1 MLGNFIQANK
11 NGEFPEIKKKGIAL
25 FYVPEYRNDKNNSD
39 QEFIND
45 FRSQLYKLHQGF
57 NWNHNL
63 YDLGTNI
70 PGKEIA
76 DTFHAIST
84 VCQELIKKDIIP
96 VVIGGSQDL
105 TKARSEEHTSELQS
119 RPHLVCRFLLENKN
133 LLFYSYRRS
142 RIRLQHYTRP
152 YARSSN
158 RLVTTVRR
166 HTNGRSRLSA
176 PYAAG
181 LAVVKSSHSVF

>member
-119 RPHLVCRFLLENKN
+119 RPHLVCRFLLENKKPVS
-133 LLFYSYRRS
+133 FCGRVCVSSRRPFS
-142 RIRLQHYTRP
+142 LRFALRGHEPTAFHRC
-152 YARSSN
+152 
-158 RLVTTVRR
+158 
-166 HTNGRSRLSA
+166 
-176 PYAAG
+176 
-181 LAVVKSSHSVF
+181 